1 MQKIEYLTLFSLLL
15 LLLADFIRFDLAFV
29 DRQRLKLTFENVDT
43 ATLSGL
49 HVDEALEVRKQRRHL
64 VSSLKMWTP
73 PRLAAFMWTRHE
85 G

>member
-1 MQKIEYLTLFSLLL
+1 LQKIEFVTLFSILLL
-15 LLLADFIRFDLAFV
+15 LLLADFIRFDPAFV

-64 VSSLKMWTP
+64 VSY
-73 PRLAAFMWTRHE
+73 RYA
-85 G
+85 